1 MVVMVTGA
9 AGAQVFVQ
17 QASGHHGHAVA
28 RVRARYV
35 QRHRVKAGEHPHVRN
50 DSRVILTVAVAVRR
64 NLVDDIDMES
74 RAAVHHSLGVLG
86 HLAVQL
92 VVGGIVAV
100 IYGVKIA
107 CTDAAAAAHTFAV
120 VDARFAVFIKSNGS
134 VRAVFHAHAAAPANA
149 FVHVR
154 LTRAMHVHLSCART
168 AAHADIL
175 DGAAEA
181 RALVPFEVG
190 QRNEYIRIHH
200 GAADMG
206 LPDVFAAAHG
216 HVHLIRPLQAVCN
229 NDLAAG
235 GKWRKPVFIS
245 RFDMVQ
251 RIFAA
256 PHIQRVAV
264 CQKRA
269 AAQLFH
275 GVRNGLCKIGP
286 QVRKVARFAEM
297 DFDSGIFILKID
309 LSDARFEDQ
318 PLEFLLQVR
327 ARQRTH
333 VCKIYFRGF
342 HSCSLTFSVQLC
354 AVPHLRGAF
363 LPLLS

>member
-1 MVVMVTGA
+1 
-9 AGAQVFVQ
+9 
-17 QASGHHGHAVA
+17 
-28 RVRARYV
+28 
-35 QRHRVKAGEHPHVRN
+35 
-50 DSRVILTVAVAVRR
+50 
-64 NLVDDIDMES
+64 
-74 RAAVHHSLGVLG
+74 
-86 HLAVQL
+86 
-92 VVGGIVAV
+92 
-100 IYGVKIA
+100 
-107 CTDAAAAAHTFAV
+107 
-120 VDARFAVFIKSNGS
+120 
-134 VRAVFHAHAAAPANA
+134 
-149 FVHVR
+149 
-154 LTRAMHVHLSCART
+154 
-168 AAHADIL
+168 
-175 DGAAEA
+175 
-181 RALVPFEVG
+181 
-190 QRNEYIRIHH
+190 
-200 GAADMG
+200 MG

-318 PLEFLLQVR
+318 PLEFLLQVC